1 MGYSSFSNLKKV
13 VQNFGIT
20 VESTSFFEDSEIQ
33 GIIPSD
39 WLVGTIERANYLGF
53 DSEKE
58 RSERLVSPI
67 LSELAM
73 INKGQITIY
82 SGHELNVDKDLGLVG
97 ECDYL
102 LTLGK
107 KVLDF
112 IHTPIFSIVEAKKQD
127 IDYGT
132 AQCTAQ
138 MIGAKR
144 YNEEDGNSTAL
155 IYGATTDGEKWRF
168 FRLIDKNLQIHQT
181 FYYTKEINFLL
192 GVLQFI
198 LNDCEK
204 VKSN

>member
-20 VESTSFFEDSEIQ
+20 VESTSFFEESEIQ
-33 GIIPSD
+33 RVAPSD
-39 WLVGTIERANYLGF
+39 WLLTTFQRAYDLGF

-58 RSERLVSPI
+58 RSERLVAPI
-67 LSELAM
+67 LSELAVN
-73 INKGQITIY
+73 NKGQITIY

-112 IHTPIFSIVEAKKQD
+112 VQTPIFSIVEAKKQD

-144 YNEEDGNSTAL
+144 YNEEDGNATQL

-168 FRLIDKNLQIHQT
+168 FRLRDKNLEIHQT
-181 FYYTKEINFLL
+181 LYYTKEIDLL
-192 GVLQFI
+192 IGVLQFI
-198 LNDCEK
+198 LNDCK
-204 VKSN
+204 KFL

>member
-20 VESTSFFEDSEIQ
+20 VESTSFFEESEIQ
-33 GIIPSD
+33 RVLPSD
-39 WLVGTIERANYLGF
+39 WLNTTLERANDLGF

-58 RSERLVSPI
+58 RSERLVAPI
-67 LSELAM
+67 LSELAVN
-73 INKGQITIY
+73 NKGQITIY

-112 IHTPIFSIVEAKKQD
+112 VHTPIFSIVEAKKQD

-132 AQCTAQ
+132 AQCAAQ

-144 YNEEDGNSTAL
+144 YNEEDGNATLL

-168 FRLIDKNLQIHQT
+168 FRLRDKNLEIHQT
-181 FYYTKEINFLL
+181 LYYTKEIDLL
-192 GVLQFI
+192 IGVLQFI
-198 LNDCEK
+198 LNDCK
-204 VKSN
+204 KFL